1 MLFSLFKKQ
10 LFLNV
15 PECQESMKTEQF
27 IMKWELSDP
36 PSHKF
41 RQVLHQSIIKEIG
54 YKQN

>member
-1 MLFSLFKKQ
+1 MFFSPFKKQ

-15 PECQESMKTEQF
+15 PEFQESMKTELL

-41 RQVLHQSIIKEIG
+41 RQALHQSTIEEI
-54 YKQN
+54 